1 MAMDS
6 QSTTSATPPAT
17 TEAIT
22 LVICDILGEYNKD
35 NLKLTAD
42 TDIASDL
49 NIDSVDVMD
58 LLMLVEDKYDI
69 TVPINLLSDVRTIG
83 QLAEAVH
90 GVIEES

>member
-1 MAMDS
+1 MATDS
-6 QSTTSATPPAT
+6 QSTTSATT
-17 TEAIT
+17 QDIT